1 MGLIGSSARMQAIIA
16 RRQDLEVQT
25 DQLNNTRT
33 LYATMAADQME
44 TYSDEMAN
52 LTLNPSS
59 SGTTGS
65 QTTVNGTNM
74 PAPNQADIDQKEEA
88 ITAQMNASQAQYGE
102 VDKLFEQMLKVIDTE
117 HKALDTEYDAV
128 QKVIEK
134 SIDRGFKTLG

>member
-44 TYSDEMAN
+44 VYSDEMAN
-52 LTLNPSS
+52 LTLAPTSA
-59 SGTTGS
+59 GTVGL

-74 PAPNQADIDQKEEA
+74 PAPNQAAIDNQEEA
-88 ITAQMNASQAQYGE
+88 ITAQMNASQAQFGE

-134 SIDRGFKTLG
+134 SIDRGYKTLG